1 MKKTLIALAAVA
13 ATGASFAQV
22 TMSGN
27 IGVSWQQSPVIS
39 LTSTG
44 ANAWTGQHVQG
55 LAIQDGEI
63 YITATE
69 DMGAGWGATARGGF
83 TMRGRGNPV
92 VDRDATVSLR
102 TPAGVVTAGALRA
115 CGSITGQALSGV
127 VTGTVYSGNES
138 NNNVPIDKCSLVD
151 VVVFGT
157 KVSDVT
163 LALTYGEFESGIP
176 GTSGNDR
183 GNGTGITFTDV
194 SAQYTT
200 GALFLGV
207 DWTHFNATTI
217 NYTGANQTAAPSAS
231 AANFVAVDGVDRY
244 RLYAKYDA
252 GFAKFGLG
260 YQMKGMAADQYAAS
274 VAVPMGNLTLGLDY
288 MARGEQTYA
297 PKTNGEAYAGFA
309 LSGSRLGDKAS
320 SAVGLGA
327 NYNFSKTAILN
338 VSYITYSDAGANARF
353 APNTG
358 FSAALP
364 MNQAANNTATG
375 STAAQLDTEY
385 RIRLM
390 KTF

>member
-22 TMSGN
+22 TMAGN
-27 IGVSWQQSPVIS
+27 VGVSWQQSPVVAA
-39 LTSTG
+39 
-44 ANAWTGQHVQG
+44 ANNGQRIQG

-63 YITATE
+63 YVTATE
-69 DMGAGWGATARGGF
+69 DMGGGWGATARGGW
-83 TMRGRGNPV
+83 TMRGRANAV
-92 VDRDATVSLR
+92 ADRDATVSLR

-115 CGSITGQALSGV
+115 CGNITGQALSGV

-138 NNNVPIDKCSLVD
+138 NNYVPIDKCSLVD

-157 KVSDVT
+157 KVRDVT

-194 SAQYTT
+194 SAQYTA

-207 DWTHFNATTI
+207 DWTHFSATHI
-217 NYTGANQTAAPSAS
+217 NYAGANQAAATGSAL
-231 AANFVAVDGVDRY
+231 VAVDGLDRY

-260 YQMKGMAADQYAAS
+260 YQMKGMASDQYAAS

-288 MARGEQTYA
+288 MARGEQTYV
-297 PKTNGEAYAGFA
+297 PKNAAEAAAGWA
-309 LSGSRLGDKAS
+309 LSNARTGDKAS
-320 SAVGLGA
+320 SAVGVGA
-327 NYNFSKTAILN
+327 TYNFSKTATLN
-338 VSYITYSDAGANARF
+338 ASYITYSDAGVNTKY
-353 APNTG
+353 AP
-358 FSAALP
+358 
-364 MNQAANNTATG
+364 G
-375 STAAQLDTEY
+375 SLSVAGTTPAQLDTEY

>member
-22 TMSGN
+22 TMAGSV
-27 IGVSWQQSPVIS
+27 GVSWQQSPVIS
-39 LTSTG
+39 A
-44 ANAWTGQHVQG
+44 ANNGQHIQG

-63 YITATE
+63 YVTATE
-69 DMGAGWGATARGGF
+69 DMGGGWGATARGGW
-83 TMRGRGNPV
+83 TMRGRANAV
-92 VDRDATVSLR
+92 ADRDATVSLR
-102 TPAGVVTAGALRA
+102 TPAGVVTAGALRS
-115 CGSITGQALSGV
+115 CGNITGQALSGV

-138 NNNVPIDKCSLVD
+138 NNYVPIDKCSLVD
-151 VVVFGT
+151 IVNFAT

-163 LALTYGEFESGIP
+163 LVLTYGEFEGGIP

-183 GNGTGITFTDV
+183 GNGLGITFTDV

-200 GALFLGV
+200 GPLFVGL

-217 NYTGANQTAAPSAS
+217 NYAGANQAAATG
-231 AANFVAVDGVDRY
+231 AALTAVDGVDRY

-274 VAVPMGNLTLGLDY
+274 VAVPVGNFTFGLDY
-288 MARGEQTYA
+288 LARGEQTYV
-297 PKTNGEAYAGFA
+297 PKNAAEAAAGWA
-309 LSGSRLGDKAS
+309 LSNARLGDKAS
-320 SAVGLGA
+320 SAVGVAA
-327 NYNFSKTAILN
+327 NYNFSKTTTLN
-338 VSYITYSDAGANARF
+338 VSYITYSDAGVNTKF
-353 APNTG
+353 APGSLT
-358 FSAALP
+358 SP
-364 MNQAANNTATG
+364 G

-385 RIRLM
+385 RVRLM

>member
-22 TMSGN
+22 TMAGSV
-27 IGVSWQQSPVIS
+27 GVSWQQSPVIAA
-39 LTSTG
+39 
-44 ANAWTGQHVQG
+44 ANNGQHVQG

-63 YITATE
+63 YVTATE
-69 DMGAGWGATARGGF
+69 DMGGGWGATARGGW
-83 TMRGRGNPV
+83 TMRGRGNAV
-92 VDRDATVSLR
+92 ADRDATVALR
-102 TPAGVVTAGALRA
+102 TPGGVVTAGALRA
-115 CGSITGQALSGV
+115 CGSITTHALSGV

-138 NNNVPIDKCSLVD
+138 NNYVPIDKCSLVD
-151 VVVFGT
+151 VVIFGT

-194 SAQYTT
+194 SAQYTA

-207 DWTHFNATTI
+207 DWTHFSATTI
-217 NYTGANQTAAPSAS
+217 NYAGANQAAATG
-231 AANFVAVDGVDRY
+231 AALIAVDGVDRY

-260 YQMKGMAADQYAAS
+260 YQMKGMASDQFAAS

-288 MARGEQTYA
+288 MARGEQTYV
-297 PKTNGEAYAGFA
+297 PKTAGEAAAGWA
-309 LSGSRLGDKAS
+309 LGNARTGDKAS
-320 SAVGLGA
+320 SAVGVGA
-327 NYNFSKTAILN
+327 TYNFSKTATLN
-338 VSYITYSDAGANARF
+338 ASYITYSDAGVNTKF
-353 APNTG
+353 APGSVT
-358 FSAALP
+358 AAGTTP
-364 MNQAANNTATG
+364 
-375 STAAQLDTEY
+375 AQLDTEY

>member
-22 TMSGN
+22 TMAGSV
-27 IGVSWQQSPVIS
+27 GVSWQQSPVVAA
-39 LTSTG
+39 
-44 ANAWTGQHVQG
+44 ANNGQHIQG

-63 YITATE
+63 YVTATE
-69 DMGAGWGATARGGF
+69 DMGGGWGATARGGW
-83 TMRGRGNPV
+83 TMRGRANAV
-92 VDRDATVSLR
+92 ADRDATVSLR
-102 TPAGVVTAGALRA
+102 TPGGVVTAGALRA
-115 CGSITGQALSGV
+115 CGSITTHALSGV

-194 SAQYTT
+194 SAQYTA

-207 DWTHFNATTI
+207 DWTHFSAATI
-217 NYTGANQTAAPSAS
+217 NYVGANQTAAPSA
-231 AANFVAVDGVDRY
+231 AAAPQNFVAVDGLDRY

-297 PKTNGEAYAGFA
+297 PKNLGEAYAGFA

-327 NYNFSKTAILN
+327 TYNFSKTATLN
-338 VSYITYSDAGANARF
+338 ASYITYSDAGAN
-353 APNTG
+353 TKY
-358 FSAALP
+358 
-364 MNQAANNTATG
+364 ATG
-375 STAAQLDTEY
+375 SFTAPGTTPAQLDTEY